1 MSAFGARET
10 IPERNLY
17 LLCVIRG
24 EQRQNLGLFSS
35 LSKTLT
41 FLRRFPKKNEYV
53 IYRIPV
59 NSELCTRRKF
69 VDVHKK
75 YFYWVLGTSE
85 ELVIKMDEDHNLKKE
100 AYLET
105 IQRWPGCKP
114 KILKR
119 ERIDETQA
127 HLRQVRSD
135 SHH

>member
-1 MSAFGARET
+1 M
-10 IPERNLY
+10 
-17 LLCVIRG
+17 IRG

-41 FLRRFPKKNEYV
+41 FLRRFPKKYEYV

-59 NSELCTRRKF
+59 NSELCTPRKF

-85 ELVIKMDEDHNLKKE
+85 ELVIKMDEDHNPTKE